1 MAKSKKIR
9 SGITVAQILIFAF
22 LLIYIILML
31 IPFFWGITASLNED
45 MIVLM
50 EKPLGFPKEPYFKN
64 YINAF
69 STLYVDMTEFER
81 LPAYLDEMMLN
92 SLLYSVVSAFV
103 GTTTIYVVAYARSR
117 YDFAFLKIL
126 DVIVLVTMTLPIVG
140 NLPSQIVIFK
150 SLRLINNFF
159 GMTVIAKM
167 NFLGMYYFVV
177 TTAIKGIPMAF
188 SEAAEIDGA
197 SEFQVMLRVVFPLT
211 LSIYSTVYI
220 INFIGMW
227 NDWQTPYI
235 FLRNFP
241 TAAYGLWVFKDKTTF
256 ELPQKMAGGMLVL
269 MPILVIF
276 IVFHKRLMGGISL
289 SEGVKE

>member
-1 MAKSKKIR
+1 MAKSKKIH

>member
-1 MAKSKKIR
+1 
-9 SGITVAQILIFAF
+9 
-22 LLIYIILML
+22 
-31 IPFFWGITASLNED
+31 
-45 MIVLM
+45 
-50 EKPLGFPKEPYFKN
+50 
-64 YINAF
+64 
-69 STLYVDMTEFER
+69 
-81 LPAYLDEMMLN
+81 
-92 SLLYSVVSAFV
+92 
-103 GTTTIYVVAYARSR
+103 
-117 YDFAFLKIL
+117 
-126 DVIVLVTMTLPIVG
+126 
-140 NLPSQIVIFK
+140 
-150 SLRLINNFF
+150 
-159 GMTVIAKM
+159 M

-197 SEFQVMLRVVFPLT
+197 SEFQVMLRVIFPLT
-211 LSIYSTVYI
+211 LPIYSTVYI

-269 MPILVIF
+269 MPILLIF

>member
-117 YDFAFLKIL
+117 YDFTFLKIL

-150 SLRLINNFF
+150 SLGLINNFF

-197 SEFQVMLRVVFPLT
+197 SEFQVMLRVIFPLT
-211 LSIYSTVYI
+211 LPIYSTVYI

-269 MPILVIF
+269 MPILLIF

>member
-31 IPFFWGITASLNED
+31 LPFFWGITASLNED
-45 MIVLM
+45 MIVLK

-150 SLRLINNFF
+150 SLGLINNFF

-197 SEFQVMLRVVFPLT
+197 SEFQVMLRVISPLT
-211 LSIYSTVYI
+211 LPIYSTVYI

-241 TAAYGLWVFKDKTTF
+241 TAAYGLWVFKDKTMF

-269 MPILVIF
+269 MPILLIF

>member
-45 MIVLM
+45 MIVLK

-150 SLRLINNFF
+150 SLGLINNFF
-159 GMTVIAKM
+159 GMTIIAKM

-197 SEFQVMLRVVFPLT
+197 SEFQVMLRVIFPLT
-211 LSIYSTVYI
+211 LPIYSTVYI

-269 MPILVIF
+269 MPILLIF

>member
-45 MIVLM
+45 MIVLK

-150 SLRLINNFF
+150 SLGLINNFF

-197 SEFQVMLRVVFPLT
+197 SEFQVMLRVIFPLT
-211 LSIYSTVYI
+211 LPIYSTVYI

-269 MPILVIF
+269 MPILLIF